1 MHTLYVLFD
10 AHCALCRQCRRWL
23 ERQPAYLELRFL
35 PLGSEEVPC
44 RFPGIEQFHP
54 SEQLVVIT
62 DEGAVYQGSH
72 AWIMCL
78 YALKEYREWSQR
90 LASPAL
96 LPLARRVCELV
107 SDNRLSISRWF
118 RGMDDTQLNDALV
131 AHRSGHCEQECQ
143 RGDSLFRDL
152 L

>member
-1 MHTLYVLFD
+1 MQTLYVLFD
-10 AHCALCRQCRRWL
+10 ARCVLCRQCRRWL
-23 ERQPAYLELRFL
+23 ERQPCYLELRFL
-35 PLGSEEVPC
+35 PLGSEEVAC

-54 SEQLVVIT
+54 REQLVVVT

-90 LASPAL
+90 LANPAL

-118 RGMDDTQLNDALV
+118 RRMDDTQLNDALA
-131 AHRSGHCEQECQ
+131 AHRLGPCEEEC
-143 RGDSLFRDL
+143 GCGN
-152 L
+152 

>member
-10 AHCALCRQCRRWL
+10 SQCALCRQCRRWL
-23 ERQPAYLELRFL
+23 ERQPAFLELCFL
-35 PLGSEEVPC
+35 PLGSEVIAC
-44 RFPGIEQFHP
+44 KFPGIQQFHP
-54 SEQLVVIT
+54 REQLVVVT
-62 DEGAVYQGSH
+62 DEGALYQGSH

-118 RGMDDTQLNDALV
+118 RSLDDTRLGDELT
-131 AHRSGHCEQECQ
+131 AHRLGTCKEDCHCEP
-143 RGDSLFRDL
+143 
-152 L
+152 